1 MFLIMSGCTTT
12 HSGYSFENLKPYET
26 IIGKTTKNDIIATLG
41 NPTFKSENED
51 VFFYISQKDMR
62 FLFLRHISI
71 NRKSL
76 TLTFS
81 GDVLKGVQ
89 TNNL

>member
-1 MFLIMSGCTTT
+1 MFLIIGGCKST
-12 HSGYSFENLKPYET
+12 HSGYSFENLKTYET

-51 VFFYISQKDMR
+51 VFFYISQKDIR

-71 NRKSL
+71 ERKSL

-81 GDVLKGVQ
+81 NDILKDIQ